1 MEFYKPVIPVSSD
14 PTKPLTITTFTFTIY
29 EPGAGE
35 ETESFRET
43 DARAALCPDAC
54 FPKAFCF
61 LSGMRRQ
68 PQSERAKGP

>member
-14 PTKPLTITTFTFTIY
+14 PTKPLTITTFTIFY

-43 DARAALCPDAC
+43 DARAAPCPDAC
-54 FPKAFCF
+54 FPKAF
-61 LSGMRRQ
+61 
-68 PQSERAKGP
+68 